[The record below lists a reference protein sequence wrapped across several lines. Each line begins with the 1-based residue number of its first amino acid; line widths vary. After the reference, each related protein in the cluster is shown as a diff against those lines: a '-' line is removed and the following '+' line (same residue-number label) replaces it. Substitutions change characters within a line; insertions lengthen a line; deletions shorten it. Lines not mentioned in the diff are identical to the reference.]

1 MLVAGSQREVRDNA
15 LDHSG
20 QFGCPLSGRFG
31 HLVHDGRVHSRSPGH
46 RDRGGSD

>member
-1 MLVAGSQREVRDNA
+1 MLVAGSRQEVMKNA
-15 LDHSG
+15 LDHYG
-20 QFGCPLSGRFG
+20 HIGPPLVYWVG